1 MFTLDVP
8 DVPTEYAAVVLVQ
21 TSHEQSAKKGLDRTV
36 GVCQV
41 VRNPATL
48 PGKPGRILATN
59 GISPIGAVAEYF
71 RIVERRT
78 VSPSGQ
84 ITIFQNPK
92 HGRLEAVGPGQ
103 SVLYYNYI
111 ADSGYLGVD
120 QSVFEVEIAGMKV
133 RVVYSI
139 HIVDEVTD
147 QDQSA
152 LCPREEWRIS
162 GYLSGSSDVPAS
174 VYLTPNYTIS
184 SLNVSISLPSRA
196 AENRASPKA
205 ATARCR
211 IKRINN
217 FAGDDQSA

>member
-1 MFTLDVP
+1 VLDLNQGDIVMLTLDLP
-8 DVPTEYAAVVLVQ
+8 DVPAEYAAAVLVQ
-21 TSHEQSAKKGLDRTV
+21 ASQEESAKKSLDRTV
-36 GVCQV
+36 GACQV

-59 GISPIGAVAEYF
+59 GISPIGAAAEYF

-92 HGRLEAVGPGQ
+92 HGRLEAVEQGA

-111 ADSGYLGVD
+111 ADSGYFGVD
-120 QSVFEVEIAGMKV
+120 QSVFEVAIAGMKV

-147 QDQSA
+147 QDQST

-162 GYLSGSSDVPAS
+162 GYLSGSSDAS
-174 VYLTPNYTIS
+174 VSAYLTPNYMIS
-184 SLNVSISLPSRA
+184 SLNVSISFPSRV
-196 AENRASPKA
+196 AENRSSP
-205 ATARCR
+205 
-211 IKRINN
+211 N
-217 FAGDDQSA
+217 GEHHG